1 MEFKIKFSMNYEHK
15 FIDFLSARLS
25 KFYWMIL
32 LCVFSSLLGMYLV
45 FIDNENATFRS
56 NFIGYLFILLGVG
69 LLFSL
74 PFILFFGKVN
84 RGINNDITI
93 TFSKKNDIVKFKL
106 KGLKNHTEI
115 IDEGEVSLLRFKK
128 YIVEFSKKDG
138 QNYFI
143 PLRVLSEEN
152 IANLKKLCEK

>member
-1 MEFKIKFSMNYEHK
+1 M
-15 FIDFLSARLS
+15 
-25 KFYWMIL
+25 
-32 LCVFSSLLGMYLV
+32 
-45 FIDNENATFRS
+45 
-56 NFIGYLFILLGVG
+56 
-69 LLFSL
+69 
-74 PFILFFGKVN
+74 
-84 RGINNDITI
+84 
-93 TFSKKNDIVKFKL
+93 KFKL

-143 PLRVLSEEN
+143 PLRELSEEN